1 MEMISKILPAPS
13 SLGQYVNCV
22 YIRESEDPKGH
33 TNIPLYADGY
43 PGIMFQEAAK
53 GFYLLPRQ
61 KKLSRLFLFG
71 QTITP
76 VSLDVRGPFKYIV
89 FQLYPFASKYL
100 LGVNP
105 RELNDDCFDL
115 SLLQNVEINKFSAHL
130 EKRKDTEGRMAI
142 FTKLVRQLV
151 EENLFAQDDR
161 VQEAIS
167 IILDHNGQTTM
178 REVRDQLS
186 MTERTLER
194 QFIAQVGLTPKQFAG
209 IIQFQS
215 SLKRLSDE
223 NYDHLTEVGFDA
235 GFADQSHFI
244 RAFKKYTGK
253 TPSDFLKERS
263 A

>member
-1 MEMISKILPAPS
+1 
-13 SLGQYVNCV
+13 
-22 YIRESEDPKGH
+22 
-33 TNIPLYADGY
+33 
-43 PGIMFQEAAK
+43 
-53 GFYLLPRQ
+53 
-61 KKLSRLFLFG
+61 
-71 QTITP
+71 
-76 VSLDVRGPFKYIV
+76 
-89 FQLYPFASKYL
+89 
-100 LGVNP
+100 
-105 RELNDDCFDL
+105 
-115 SLLQNVEINKFSAHL
+115 
-130 EKRKDTEGRMAI
+130 MAI

-167 IILDHNGQTTM
+167 IILDHNRQTTM